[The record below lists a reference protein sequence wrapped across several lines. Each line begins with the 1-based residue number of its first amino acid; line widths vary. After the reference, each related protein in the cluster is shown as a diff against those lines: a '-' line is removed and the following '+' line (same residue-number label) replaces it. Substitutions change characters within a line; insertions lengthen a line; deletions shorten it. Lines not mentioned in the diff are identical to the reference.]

1 MSASPRARP
10 DPDALLRDIDAAEK
24 RAVRGRLRVYFGA
37 SAGVG
42 KTYAMLSAARALH
55 AQGADVLAGV
65 VETHGR
71 DDTAALLRDLEV
83 LPRAELAH
91 RGHALRE
98 FDLDGA
104 LRRRPA
110 LVLVDELAHSNA
122 PGSRHAKRWQDVEE
136 LLAAGIDVWTTL
148 NAQHLE
154 SLNEAVGSITG
165 VRVWETVPDAV
176 FDAADEVVLV
186 DLPPDELLRR
196 LREGKVYLPE
206 QARHAARNFFRK
218 GNLIA
223 LRELALRRTADR
235 VDDDVQAYRRE
246 SAIGTVWRTREA
258 VVACLAAGE
267 GAEHVVRGAHRLAQ
281 QLDCD
286 LHVVTVETP
295 RAAPLPAQR
304 EKALQSALA
313 LAQSLEAHVET
324 LGGTDM
330 VEAIGA
336 YVRRHNITKA
346 VVGRAEPRRGLAA
359 GLAGWLTAALSSAG
373 LWRRERFADRLAA
386 GCPELD
392 VIRLAAPVHEP
403 LPRPGSDAP
412 GGAPLDGEPSRRYAA
427 ASPAEDSRSGR
438 PGPLMPYIWSLSYCA
453 AATLVSL
460 AVFPALHQTNIV
472 MFYLLAV
479 MAVALRHGRG
489 PAALASVISVLAFDF
504 FFVQPVA
511 SFAVSDVQYLLT
523 FLVLLAAGLL
533 VGQLTAGLRLQA
545 RLSARRESVAH
556 GLYEFARELS
566 SALLPEQIVASA
578 VSFIDAAFGTP
589 CALLVLDEHDR
600 LRLANTD
607 TPLTLEPALG
617 QWVFDHAQPAGA
629 GTATLSASP
638 LFYLPL
644 KAPMR
649 TRGVLAIQPPG
660 GAAFAATEARRQLE
674 TYATVIAIAIE
685 RLHYVEV
692 AQKALVDMTSEQL
705 RNSLLAAVSHDL
717 RTPLTSLVGMS
728 DNLLAATPP
737 LPPAQRDIAAA
748 MRQQA
753 CRMHA
758 LVVNLLD
765 MARLQNREVALRK
778 EWQSVEELVGAAL
791 AATREPLR
799 AHRVSVAPLSNLPL
813 VECDGVLIQR
823 VLCNLLE
830 NAAKYTPPGS
840 HVRIEAE
847 ADGQEM
853 RIAVADDGPGV
864 APGSEEAIF
873 RKFVRG
879 ERESATPGVGLGLA
893 VCQAIMNAHDGRIH
907 VERGVPPLA
916 GARFILTLPLRPAP
930 GLAPEMPADAA

>member
-10 DPDALLRDIDAAEK
+10 DPDALLRDLGAAEE
-24 RAVRGRLRVYFGA
+24 RAARGQLRVYFGA

-42 KTYAMLSAARALH
+42 KTYAMLTAARALH
-55 AQGADVLAGV
+55 EQGADVVAGV

-71 DDTAALLRDLEV
+71 DDTAAKQRDLD
-83 LPRAELAH
+83 LLQRAELAP
-91 RGHALRE
+91 RGHILHE
-98 FDLDGA
+98 FDLDAA
-104 LRRRPA
+104 LRRRPK

-122 PGSRHAKRWQDVEE
+122 PGSRHAKRWQDVTE

-176 FDAADEVVLV
+176 FDAANEVVLV

-196 LREGKVYLPE
+196 LREGKVYLPD

-235 VDDDVQAYRRE
+235 VDDDVQAYRRD
-246 SAIGTVWRTREA
+246 SAIATVWRTREA
-258 VVACLAAGE
+258 VVACLAADA

-286 LHVVTVETP
+286 LHVITVEVP
-295 RAAPLPAQR
+295 RAAPLPGPRAR
-304 EKALQSALA
+304 ALQAALA
-313 LAQSLEAHVET
+313 LAQSLAARVET
-324 LGGTDM
+324 LAGTDM
-330 VEAIGA
+330 VEAVSA

-346 VVGRAEPRRGLAA
+346 VLGRAEPGRGLVA
-359 GLAGWLTAALSSAG
+359 GIVGWVTAALSSANP
-373 LWRRERFADRLAA
+373 WRRERFADRLAA

-392 VIRLAAPVHEP
+392 VIRLAAPVHDPVQRAGAEAGRWP
-403 LPRPGSDAP
+403 QARPAAIIP
-412 GGAPLDGEPSRRYAA
+412 YA
-427 ASPAEDSRSGR
+427 
-438 PGPLMPYIWSLSYCA
+438 WSVAYCA
-453 AATLVSL
+453 IATLVSL
-460 AVFPALHQTNIV
+460 GAFPALHQTNIV

-479 MAVALRHGRG
+479 MVVALRHGRG
-489 PAALASVISVLAFDF
+489 AAAFASVISVMAFDF
-504 FFVQPVA
+504 FFVQPLE

-523 FLVLLAAGLL
+523 FLVLLAVGLL

-566 SALLPEQIVASA
+566 SALLPEQIVAST
-578 VSFIDAAFGTP
+578 VSFIDAAFSTP
-589 CALLVLDEHDR
+589 CALLLLDDHDQ

-607 TPLTLEPALG
+607 TPLNVEAALG
-617 QWVFDHAQPAGA
+617 VWVFDHAQPAGA

-649 TRGVLAIQPPG
+649 TRGVLVIQPPG
-660 GAAFAATEARRQLE
+660 GAAFAGTEARRQLE
-674 TYATVIAIAIE
+674 TYANVIAIAIE
-685 RLHYVEV
+685 RLHYVDV

-728 DNLLAATPP
+728 ENLLAATPALAP
-737 LPPAQRDIAAA
+737 EQREIAAV

-753 CRMHA
+753 KRMHA

-765 MARLQNREVALRK
+765 MARLQNRDVTLRK

-791 AATREPLR
+791 AETREPLR
-799 AHRVSVAPLSNLPL
+799 GHHVAVMPLSSLPL

-840 HVRIEAE
+840 HIQIEAE
-847 ADGQEM
+847 AGELEM

-864 APGSEEAIF
+864 PPGAELAIF
-873 RKFVRG
+873 QKFVRG
-879 ERESATPGVGLGLA
+879 ERESSTPGVGLGLA
-893 VCQAIMNAHDGRIH
+893 VCQAIMHAHDGRIW
-907 VERGVPPLA
+907 VEQGTAPLD
-916 GARFILTLPLRPAP
+916 GARFVIALPLRPAP
-930 GLAPEMPADAA
+930 DLDPET